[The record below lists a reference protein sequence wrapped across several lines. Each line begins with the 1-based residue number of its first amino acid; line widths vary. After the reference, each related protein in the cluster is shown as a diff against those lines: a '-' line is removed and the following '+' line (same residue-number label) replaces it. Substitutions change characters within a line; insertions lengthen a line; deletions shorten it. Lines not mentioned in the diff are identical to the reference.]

1 MEDENDF
8 VMLKIWKFDLALI
21 KTQSCQFFESLS
33 TKKPWKNKEN
43 CSPPKCYKITIKMCI
58 LKLKKRKNMA
68 ILHFAQHQ
76 SWWSYFQGQKII
88 YILPRPYFGTP
99 CISVSPKTGIFL
111 FHCQWF
117 WSSHGS
123 QILEICMCHYAGQI
137 RILWLLLPGAVNCI
151 VLKFI

>member
-1 MEDENDF
+1 
-8 VMLKIWKFDLALI
+8 MLQNNQKVEKD
-21 KTQSCQFFESLS
+21 
-33 TKKPWKNKEN
+33 PN
-43 CSPPKCYKITIKMCI
+43 
-58 LKLKKRKNMA
+58 
-68 ILHFAQHQ
+68 FAF
-76 SWWSYFQGQKII
+76 WSASKYFQGQKII

-99 CISVSPKTGIFL
+99 CISVSRKTGIFL

-151 VLKFI
+151 VLKFMYTKFKVSSSRKLGSY